1 MVKFSFRGVKDWVDS
16 VDKETERRQDMAV
29 KMMELDLAYGGSGS
43 RSRSGTSGSSG
54 QDLADKAAYMSQI
67 KSRLPEDSQ
76 IVPQLA
82 GASLETLKKFASGQ
96 DALYQYH
103 LKHNIPY
110 TAQEAEEDV
119 ISFHRVVEEVG
130 PTLSSDQIMT
140 TLGLT
145 EDMLD
150 EEIRPNVTFRDAIK
164 DFTTPSQV
172 VGATFSFAPTGDLLS
187 AAEQTGVKNLYID
200 QLKDTIDAELGALN
214 RKIASANSNPE
225 IQVTQEEQD
234 KVIALNSAKEN
245 LGGTSPS
252 TSEAIKLAG
261 NTAVNIAIDVMRT
274 NPNFKSYAY
283 LINRN
288 LNFENK
294 DKLAEAINV
303 GLIVE
308 GSSILFQNSS
318 YTVTQQDILRATGD

>member
-1 MVKFSFRGVKDWVDS
+1 MVKFSFRGVQDWVDS

-29 KMMELDLAYGGSGS
+29 KMMELDLAYGGGRS
-43 RSRSGTSGSSG
+43 RSRSGTSGDSG
-54 QDLADKAAYMSQI
+54 QDLADKAAIMAQI

-96 DALYQYH
+96 DALYEYH

-187 AAEQTGVKNLYID
+187 AAEQTGIKDLYID
-200 QLKDTIDAELGALN
+200 QLDDNLAATIGEINA
-214 RKIASANSNPE
+214 RKVNGNASEEDQQLVVKLDEARKKLKAGQTASA
-225 IQVTQEEQD
+225 IQESG
-234 KVIALNSAKEN
+234 KV
-245 LGGTSPS
+245 
-252 TSEAIKLAG
+252 AIE
-261 NTAVNIAIDVMRT
+261 IAINIMRT
-274 NPNFKSYAY
+274 NPNFKSYSY
-283 LINRN
+283 LINKNHNYSSQDQVKRS
-288 LNFENK
+288 
-294 DKLAEAINV
+294 IQV
-303 GLIVE
+303 GLI
-308 GSSILFQNSS
+308 GDGNTILVNGVPKRITQS
-318 YTVTQQDILRATGD
+318 YIDQLLAE

>member
-1 MVKFSFRGVKDWVDS
+1 MVKFSFRGVQDWVDS

-54 QDLADKAAYMSQI
+54 QDLADKAAYMAQI
-67 KSRLPEDSQ
+67 KSRLPEDSR

-150 EEIRPNVTFRDAIK
+150 EEIRPNVTFRSAIE
-164 DFTTPSQV
+164 DLTTSSEV
-172 VGATFSFAPTGDLLS
+172 VGATFSFSPTADLLS
-187 AAEQTGVKNLYID
+187 AAEQQGVKDLYID
-200 QLKDTIDAELGALN
+200 QLDDNLAATIGEINA
-214 RKIASANSNPE
+214 RKINGNASDEDQQLIVKLDEARTKLKAGQTAAA
-225 IQVTQEEQD
+225 IQESGEV
-234 KVIALNSAKEN
+234 
-245 LGGTSPS
+245 
-252 TSEAIKLAG
+252 AIS
-261 NTAVNIAIDVMRT
+261 IAINIMKT
-274 NPNFKSYAY
+274 NPNFKPYAY
-283 LINRN
+283 MINKN
-288 LNFENK
+288 HNYSSIDQVK
-294 DKLAEAINV
+294 QSIQV
-303 GLIVE
+303 GLI
-308 GSSILFQNSS
+308 GDGTTILVNGVPKRITQN
-318 YTVTQQDILRATGD
+318 YIDQLLAE

>member
-1 MVKFSFRGVKDWVDS
+1 MVKFSFRGVQDWVDS

-29 KMMELDLAYGGSGS
+29 KMMELDLAYGGGRS
-43 RSRSGTSGSSG
+43 RSRSGTSGDSG
-54 QDLADKAAYMSQI
+54 QDLADKAAIMAQI

-96 DALYQYH
+96 DALYEYH

-164 DFTTPSQV
+164 DLTTPSEV

-187 AAEQTGVKNLYID
+187 AAEQTGIKDLYID
-200 QLKDTIDAELGALN
+200 QLDDNLAATIGEINARKLN
-214 RKIASANSNPE
+214 GNASDEDQQLVVKLDEARKKLKAGQTASA
-225 IQVTQEEQD
+225 IQ
-234 KVIALNSAKEN
+234 
-245 LGGTSPS
+245 
-252 TSEAIKLAG
+252 LAG
-261 NTAVNIAIDVMRT
+261 NEAVNIAINIMRT
-274 NPNFKSYAY
+274 NPNFKPYAY

-294 DKLAEAINV
+294 DKLAQAINV

-308 GSSILFQNSS
+308 GTSILFQNGS
-318 YTVTQQDILRATGD
+318 YTVTQEDILRATGD

>member
-1 MVKFSFRGVKDWVDS
+1 MVKFSFRGVQDWVDS

-29 KMMELDLAYGGSGS
+29 KMMELDLAYGGGRS

-54 QDLADKAAYMSQI
+54 QDLADKAAIMSQI

-96 DALYQYH
+96 DALYEYH

-130 PTLSSDQIMT
+130 PTLDSDQIMT

-164 DFTTPSQV
+164 DLTTPSEV

-187 AAEQTGVKNLYID
+187 AAEQTGIKDLYID
-200 QLKDTIDAELGALN
+200 QLDDNLAATIGQLNNRANTDTAEPGDAERIVNLDAA
-214 RKIASANSNPE
+214 RKKLKAGQTSSA
-225 IQVTQEEQD
+225 IQ
-234 KVIALNSAKEN
+234 
-245 LGGTSPS
+245 
-252 TSEAIKLAG
+252 LAG
-261 NTAVNIAIDVMRT
+261 NEAVNIAINIMKT

-288 LNFENK
+288 LNFESK
-294 DKLAEAINV
+294 DKLAQAINV

-308 GSSILFQNSS
+308 GTSILFQNGS
-318 YTVTQQDILRATGD
+318 YTVTQEDILRATGD

>member
-1 MVKFSFRGVKDWVDS
+1 MVKFSFRGVQDWVDS

-29 KMMELDLAYGGSGS
+29 KMMELDLAYGGGRS

-54 QDLADKAAYMSQI
+54 QDLADKAAIMSQI

-96 DALYQYH
+96 DALYEYH

-130 PTLSSDQIMT
+130 PTLDSDQIMT

-164 DFTTPSQV
+164 DLTTPSEV

-187 AAEQTGVKNLYID
+187 AAEQTGIKDLYID
-200 QLKDTIDAELGALN
+200 QLDDNLAATIGEINA
-214 RKIASANSNPE
+214 RKVNGNASDEDQQLVVRLDEARKKLKAGQTASA
-225 IQVTQEEQD
+225 IQESGEV
-234 KVIALNSAKEN
+234 
-245 LGGTSPS
+245 
-252 TSEAIKLAG
+252 AIE
-261 NTAVNIAIDVMRT
+261 IAINIMRT
-274 NPNFKSYAY
+274 NPNFKSYSY
-283 LINRN
+283 LINKNHNYSSQDQVKRS
-288 LNFENK
+288 
-294 DKLAEAINV
+294 IQV
-303 GLIVE
+303 GLI
-308 GSSILFQNSS
+308 GDGNTILVNGVPKRITQS
-318 YTVTQQDILRATGD
+318 YIDQLLAE

>member
-1 MVKFSFRGVKDWVDS
+1 MVKFSFRGVQDWVDS

-29 KMMELDLAYGGSGS
+29 KMMELDLAYGGGRS
-43 RSRSGTSGSSG
+43 RSRSGTSGDSG
-54 QDLADKAAYMSQI
+54 QDLADKAAIMAQI

-96 DALYQYH
+96 DALYEYH

-130 PTLSSDQIMT
+130 PTLTSDQIMT

-187 AAEQTGVKNLYID
+187 AAEQTGIKDLYID
-200 QLKDTIDAELGALN
+200 QLDDNLVATIGEINA
-214 RKIASANSNPE
+214 RKINGNASDEDQQLVVKLDEARKKLKAGQTASA
-225 IQVTQEEQD
+225 IQESG
-234 KVIALNSAKEN
+234 KV
-245 LGGTSPS
+245 
-252 TSEAIKLAG
+252 AIE
-261 NTAVNIAIDVMRT
+261 IAINIMRT
-274 NPNFKSYAY
+274 NPNFKSYSY
-283 LINRN
+283 LINKNHNYSSQDQVKRS
-288 LNFENK
+288 
-294 DKLAEAINV
+294 IQV
-303 GLIVE
+303 GLI
-308 GSSILFQNSS
+308 GDGDTILVNGVQKRITQS
-318 YTVTQQDILRATGD
+318 YIDQLLAE